1 MKEMSMLEEMG
12 ARGTGME
19 NAGMEEMDR
28 NGIGTDG
35 MGMEEDGREGMDV
48 SGNGLFGAG
57 SEVGSMKETDMAG
70 ADRTDADVP
79 GADMAD
85 APETDG
91 VNIAGADVPGM
102 DGVSIAGTDVPGMDG
117 TEKRIFGADETD
129 ENVPGEDAAAEDVP
143 ETGAAEAKGPGVKP
157 VETIGKIVLDYR
169 HYPGQDFYCDGE
181 VEDELLEIVKKYSD
195 VEYQRIIEERASW
208 PILYHLSPL
217 RENIVDWIPM
227 DKEAKVLEIGSGCGA
242 ITGKL
247 SEKAG
252 SVTCIELSRKRS
264 LINAYRH
271 QDCDNVTIHV
281 GNFKDIEPDLPD
293 DFDYICFI
301 GVFEYGQSYINTRN
315 PYVDWLKM
323 MHGHLKEDGRIIIAI
338 ENKLGLKYFA
348 GCMEDH
354 LGTFFSGIEDYAQ
367 GGGVRTFSRNRLE
380 QMFRESG
387 LTEYSFY
394 YPYPDYKFMT
404 TLYSDGRLPK
414 PGELYDNQRNFDR
427 ERLNLFDEK
436 QAFDGIAKDELFS
449 VFSNSYLAV
458 IGEGFDIKY
467 VKYSNDRAPEY
478 AIRTE
483 IIHRKGLW
491 SVKKKPLSEYAVE
504 HIGGMETAYHDLKER
519 FAGSKLE
526 VNRCRLNFDSWGANF
541 EYVEGVTLEEI
552 LDSYLERDDID
563 GFQELFDEYVERISW
578 KEDMPVADYDLIFAN
593 ILILPETARNRKRD
607 DGTEPEWP
615 DVELVKSAVWMIIDY
630 EWTFGKPMAAKEIAF
645 RAIYCYVLEN
655 EKRDRLDLG
664 MVMDKLGITEQEAE
678 SYRQQEMEFQK
689 FVTGRHKSMGEMR
702 DAIGH
707 RVIDPLTWLDKRD
720 DSSTT
725 EWVQISED
733 SGGGCREEESYFVAD
748 AHEGENTLH
757 FSLAVDGNVH
767 LIRIDPAMDYCAVKI
782 EELLFNGVKVEPDR
796 KTVVT
801 NGRRMQNGSYVFAT
815 EDPNINI
822 KLEDLARKAD
832 NELEVKMEIVRI
844 PAAIAQDMAA
854 AVKRFF

>member
-70 ADRTDADVP
+70 ADRTDADVL

-143 ETGAAEAKGPGVKP
+143 ETGAAEAKGTGVKP

-707 RVIDPLTWLDKRD
+707 RVIDPLKWLDKLD
-720 DSSTT
+720 DSSTK
-725 EWVQISED
+725 EWVQIYED
-733 SGGGCREEESYFVAD
+733 RGGGCREEESYFVAD